1 MNCYV
6 HAMFCYDF
14 AMLMLCSAMKLLC
27 HATVCYGML
36 RLIRPTLL
44 PLLSFPTFLI
54 GNPASLLFS
63 SFVKTRDGTQAV
75 PYKILRE

>member
-1 MNCYV
+1 MNCYD

-14 AMLMLCSAMKLLC
+14 AMFMLCSAMFC
-27 HATVCYGML
+27 YESAMPCYGML
-36 RLIRPTLL
+36 RLIRHTLL